1 MSVVLALT
9 VAALYAGGTYLL
21 LQRRLTRIILGLA
34 LLGHGSVLLLLV
46 AGGTSGDE
54 PFTDEAGPILSDPL
68 VQALALTAVVITF
81 AVTMFLLA
89 MANRSWQLSRDDEV
103 QDDIEDHRIAEL
115 EGDEDIDE
123 FAARDDLEDEDP
135 PATGT
140 AEVAP

>member
-1 MSVVLALT
+1 MPIDADPLSDRIDEALEAAQESLNVNPDDFWGKTNLADVVLMT
-9 VAALYAGGTYLL
+9 D
-21 LQRRLTRIILGLA
+21 
-34 LLGHGSVLLLLV
+34 
-46 AGGTSGDE
+46 GDI
-54 PFTDEAGPILSDPL
+54 D
-68 VQALALTAVVITF
+68 QALALTAVVITF